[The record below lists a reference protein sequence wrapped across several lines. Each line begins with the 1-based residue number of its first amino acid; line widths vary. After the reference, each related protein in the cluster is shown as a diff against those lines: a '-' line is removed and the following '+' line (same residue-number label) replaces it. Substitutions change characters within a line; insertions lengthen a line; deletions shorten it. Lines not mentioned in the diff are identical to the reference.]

1 MATQAAS
8 APPKAQP
15 TVGITSVQKTPE
27 DKTKIT
33 YKITEKDLQ
42 EMDKKAAN
50 KDVERP
56 LTRHWTNISFYL
68 MASLSIVLPLL
79 FLGK

>member
-8 APPKAQP
+8 APSKTQP
-15 TVGITSVQKTPE
+15 TVGVTSAEKTPE
-27 DKTKIT
+27 DKNKIT
-33 YKITEKDLQ
+33 YKITEKDLE
-42 EMDKKAAN
+42 EMENKAKN
-50 KDVERP
+50 KDIERP

-79 FLGK
+79 FLGT